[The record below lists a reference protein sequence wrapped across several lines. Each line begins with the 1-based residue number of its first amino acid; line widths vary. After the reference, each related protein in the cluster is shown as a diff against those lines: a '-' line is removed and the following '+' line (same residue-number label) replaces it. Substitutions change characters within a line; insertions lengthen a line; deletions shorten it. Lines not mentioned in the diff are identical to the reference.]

1 MTAPDSLDD
10 ASCLVVVDDG
20 ARGLVW
26 ACALARAGARVRVDR
41 RARVPAPAELHG
53 YDGALIAA
61 DSPGAASWIAAL
73 RVGPSPLL
81 AVVAGQRGQLPALT
95 AAGAHEVVRG
105 HAGAAVV
112 AAMVR
117 TVGATWRMRTV
128 LGGDG
133 RGESEP
139 APHFRRAVD
148 HAIADLA
155 RGRGLS
161 AREQSVL
168 RYVALGYPY
177 AAIGHRLSIAPRTVK
192 MHAANVRRKTGVR
205 TREQLLREVFGR

>member
-1 MTAPDSLDD
+1 MVASNPLDD

-20 ARGLVW
+20 PRGLLW

-41 RARVPAPAELHG
+41 RARVPAATELAT

-61 DSPGAASWIAAL
+61 DQPGAEAWIGAL
-73 RVGPSPLL
+73 RVGSRPLL
-81 AVVAGQRGQLPALT
+81 AVAAGRRASLPAMV
-95 AAGAHEVVRG
+95 ARGAHEVVRG
-105 HAGAAVV
+105 DAGAAVV

-117 TVGATWRMRTV
+117 TVAATWRMRATMA
-128 LGGDG
+128 GDG
-133 RGESEP
+133 PGEIEP

-148 HAIADLA
+148 DAIADLA

-177 AAIGHRLSIAPRTVK
+177 AAIGNRLSIAPRTVK
-192 MHAANVRRKTGVR
+192 MHAANVRRKAGVR
-205 TREQLLREVFGR
+205 TRDELLREVFGR